1 MKKLAVLALC
11 LTTVFTL
18 GTSVSAD
25 TLSSTTAGSNTS
37 NQQVSAIGE
46 MSING
51 ITTSQVL
58 LIHQLRYMNVFT
70 PQEPLYPMKRFF
82 EIFEMYSVPIALY
95 IFYLSS
101 FFLYIKIHIGEA
113 KQCKKKE
120 HLYFKMRMVHGGTRH
135 PDSKSPYLY
144 HRIQMPFQFSFKRR
158 SRRKLPEIP
167 GCLFQSDPAT
177 EKIPKDPVYLF

>member
-1 MKKLAVLALC
+1 
-11 LTTVFTL
+11 
-18 GTSVSAD
+18 
-25 TLSSTTAGSNTS
+25 
-37 NQQVSAIGE
+37 

-58 LIHQLRYMNVFT
+58 LIHQLRYMNVLT
-70 PQEPLYPMKRFF
+70 PQEPLYPTKRFS
-82 EIFEMYSVPIALY
+82 EIFEMYSVPTALY

-135 PDSKSPYLY
+135 SDSKSPYLY
-144 HRIQMPFQFSFKRR
+144 HRIQMP
-158 SRRKLPEIP
+158 L
-167 GCLFQSDPAT
+167 GDWNHY
-177 EKIPKDPVYLF
+177 DD

>member
-1 MKKLAVLALC
+1 
-11 LTTVFTL
+11 
-18 GTSVSAD
+18 
-25 TLSSTTAGSNTS
+25 
-37 NQQVSAIGE
+37 

-51 ITTSQVL
+51 ITTAQVL

-144 HRIQMPFQFSFKRR
+144 HRIQMPFRFSFKRR

-177 EKIPKDPVYLF
+177 EKIPKDLVYLF